1 MGTMTS
7 SEHKGVRI
15 RYTKAGI
22 ARYYAEV
29 KVNAKNIHLGTY
41 GTEAEAV
48 QARSAAEIK
57 YDRVKLPTMT
67 IFELRAAADYEAFV
81 YLWYDSNC
89 RKYYLGSHAGST
101 EEQYAHSCKNMPQF
115 NRNNIPNGWRRRIL
129 ARGTEQAMRDLET
142 LLLINRKLRC
152 WTKYYN
158 KSACSSAVNID
169 KQIDVSILYN
179 LLAYDADTGM
189 LTWKTRCIDPSKSE
203 NHQKRWNSR
212 YVGKQAGWYNQQG
225 YIIITL
231 FNKLYRA
238 HRLAWAMHYGV
249 WPTQL
254 IDHINGDPAD
264 NRIVNLR
271 QTTQSENNKN
281 RRKNTNNTS
290 GYVGVHK
297 VGAKWRARIAVN
309 GKNIS
314 LGMYDTVEQAAQ
326 ARKQAEINYG
336 FHENHGRI

>member
-1 MGTMTS
+1 MTS
-7 SEHKGVRI
+7 SEHIGVYI

-22 ARYYAEV
+22 ARYRANIS
-29 KVNAKNIHLGTY
+29 VNGKSIYLGTY
-41 GTEAEAV
+41 DTVEQAV
-48 QARSAAEIK
+48 QARAAGEIK
-57 YDRVKLPTMT
+57 YDMVKLPTMT

-115 NRNNIPNGWRRRIL
+115 DMNNIPKGWRRRVL
-129 ARGTEQAMRDLET
+129 ARGAEQAMRDLET

-158 KSACSSAVNID
+158 KSAHSSAVNID
-169 KQIDVSILYN
+169 KQIDVSILHN
-179 LLAYDADTGM
+179 LLRLDADTGM

-203 NHQKRWNSR
+203 NHQKTWNTR
-212 YVGKQAGWYNQQG
+212 YAGKQAGWYNRR
-225 YIIITL
+225 YISITL
-231 FNKLYRA
+231 FNNNHRA
-238 HRLAWAMHYGV
+238 HRIAWAMHYGV

-254 IDHINGDPAD
+254 IDHINGDSSD

-271 QTTQSENNKN
+271 QTTAIENNRN
-281 RRKNTNNTS
+281 RRITDKNTS
-290 GYVGVHK
+290 GYVGVYK
-297 VGAKWRARIAVN
+297 RGAKWCAQISVN

-314 LGMYDTVEQAAQ
+314 LGAYDTIEQAAN
-326 ARKQAEINYG
+326 ARKQAEIDYG
-336 FHENHGRI
+336 YHENHGRT